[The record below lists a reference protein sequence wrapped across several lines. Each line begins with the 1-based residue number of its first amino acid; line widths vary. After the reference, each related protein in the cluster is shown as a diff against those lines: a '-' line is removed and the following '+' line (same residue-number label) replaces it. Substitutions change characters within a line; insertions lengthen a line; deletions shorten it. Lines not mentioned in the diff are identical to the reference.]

1 VRGLSSSLDSV
12 VPVSGSLSR
21 MEFANER
28 QRSMTLNRVARLYR
42 TIIKGWLSATDR
54 PRCAAP
60 RRAWL
65 LMSNGQNLPCFM
77 GCPMK
82 LSQTHQAEFGTTPSL
97 EAAAKDVVQKE
108 EQDFPLVVA
117 TMPASERQRT
127 VALGIV
133 IFLTIAA
140 AVVTP
145 FATMQVIRV
154 DAFIPVLQTVL
165 SAADLIT
172 AILLFA
178 QYSIRPQLALLAL
191 ACGYIFAASFAFLQT
206 LAFPGAYATGGLIG
220 DERNTL
226 GWLFVLWHITFP
238 VAILVY
244 ALSKDANRP
253 AVLPGKST
261 RTTIKVTAASALAVL
276 ALQTY
281 DPRLVADRD
290 LARLAAKLFSSRH
303 RQFGTI
309 FHRLV
314 RGSCFVVIGS
324 CTLLTVLLTETTVLY
339 SRLAKPSSCSDA
351 SEPTGF

>member
-1 VRGLSSSLDSV
+1 VKGLSSSLDSV

-65 LMSNGQNLPCFM
+65 LMSNGRNLPCFM

-145 FATMQVIRV
+145 FATMQ
-154 DAFIPVLQTVL
+154 
-165 SAADLIT
+165 S
-172 AILLFA
+172 AILSLRFGYQIA
-178 QYSIRPQLALLAL
+178 CNRRAASKGRAPEKDSCEPDKGRGCRGSQVDFGRPGIIRPKIGRVLPAG
-191 ACGYIFAASFAFLQT
+191 ACDQVTSAGGAG
-206 LAFPGAYATGGLIG
+206 FPGW
-220 DERNTL
+220 RL
-226 GWLFVLWHITFP
+226 GP
-238 VAILVY
+238 R
-244 ALSKDANRP
+244 SRRP
-253 AVLPGKST
+253 
-261 RTTIKVTAASALAVL
+261 
-276 ALQTY
+276 
-281 DPRLVADRD
+281 
-290 LARLAAKLFSSRH
+290 
-303 RQFGTI
+303 
-309 FHRLV
+309 
-314 RGSCFVVIGS
+314 
-324 CTLLTVLLTETTVLY
+324 
-339 SRLAKPSSCSDA
+339 
-351 SEPTGF
+351 